1 MIQGKSGGSRW
12 TESDARQVWREWR
25 EAGGSLEAF
34 ARRSGF
40 GAQRLRWWVSRLG
53 LTHQEAPRGSFVP
66 VVVREAT
73 VQERVPVTLVVEGV
87 ARLEVREMT
96 TETATWVG
104 AMLASL
110 RERRS

>member
-1 MIQGKSGGSRW
+1 MIQGKGGSSRW
-12 TESDARQVWREWR
+12 TESDARRVWREWH

-34 ARRSGF
+34 ARRGGF
-40 GAQRLRWWVSRLG
+40 GAQRLRWWMNRLG
-53 LTHQEAPRGSFVP
+53 LTRQGTPRGTFVP
-66 VVVREAT
+66 VVDREAS
-73 VQERVPVTLVVEGV
+73 VHERVPLTLVVEGI
-87 ARLEVREMT
+87 ARLEVREVT

>member
-1 MIQGKSGGSRW
+1 MIQSTGGGSRW
-12 TESDARQVWREWR
+12 TESDARRVWREWR

-34 ARRSGF
+34 ARRRGF
-40 GAQRLRWWVSRLG
+40 GAQRLRWWMNRLG
-53 LTHQEAPRGSFVP
+53 LTRRGTPRGSFVP

-73 VQERVPVTLVVEGV
+73 VHERVPVTLVVEGV
-87 ARLEVREMT
+87 ARLEVRELT

-104 AMLASL
+104 VMLASL